1 MKRKEQCGEIENK
14 KQTAAHLVNEFA
26 VKFRLC
32 RVWGRGGEVV
42 RWMSRGQLFNEVSFL
57 IIGGWFSIT
66 SIDTLA
72 DVLPVSHSVWR
83 STRSQSPIAIARNN
97 RITNKIWNELNW
109 KERNWDARVRYS
121 NYIFSWAIKWREIWI
136 HISHLEEDILCFQG
150 GGSWTNCWW
159 PKYYFS
165 CCSFVIRYYLF

>member
-1 MKRKEQCGEIENK
+1 MNLRLSFGCAVCG
-14 KQTAAHLVNEFA
+14 A
-26 VKFRLC
+26 
-32 RVWGRGGEVV
+32 GGGKVV

-121 NYIFSWAIKWREIWI
+121 NYIFSWAIKWKEIWI